1 MSAIKSLSSETQIN
15 AGAGS
20 AEMMVYPAKCHK
32 PQSHG
37 DSHNCS
43 YQKLVKKVAEALG
56 QKNKNDIKPEKQ
68 LSLVWETLQQPIFEH
83 SQSLGKPY
91 PILEAPI
98 TELLSIPT
106 LASSL
111 AGLPLVAIKSEV
123 TGGIQQEIASDE
135 PLGETREVSI
145 DSDFFEEDIP
155 LINMSGMPIIH
166 IPYKEITQQP
176 NSLLNSSVQAEE
188 NASSQSIATMFDGE
202 NLAQPQSQDKGQ
214 KYAVLVPDA
223 LAPVAHKTEKNIVTD
238 AKPAAKNLSQGNE
251 WGSDKPLVVEA
262 LKTSGEDQIMMSSER
277 FMQNLTK
284 SEKKQSVLHESTQR
298 DGDNIVQNRLHPTEI
313 EAAPLTQLQT
323 QATSPARNLSSVIQK
338 IEQGRASSDVAPN
351 LQESQSLPRTLT
363 YTFQQW
369 ESKPSV
375 TFDLATKSELIAST
389 YSREMQSALQENKH
403 LLGSDKN
410 LYFRQEQGQE
420 RRQHQGH
427 QQEQRQQE
435 ED

>member
-1 MSAIKSLSSETQIN
+1 MSAIKSLSSETQMN
-15 AGAGS
+15 ARAGS
-20 AEMMVYPAKCHK
+20 AEMMVHPVKGHK
-32 PQSHG
+32 PQSNG

-56 QKNKNDIKPEKQ
+56 QKNKNDVKPEKQ
-68 LSLVWETLQQPIFEH
+68 LSLVWETLQQPTLEYF
-83 SQSLGKPY
+83 QSVGRAN
-91 PILEAPI
+91 PILEAPM
-98 TELLSIPT
+98 TELLSMPT

-111 AGLPLVAIKSEV
+111 VSLPQGAIKPEM
-123 TGGIQQEIASDE
+123 TGEIQQEIASDE
-135 PLGETREVSI
+135 SLGETREVSI
-145 DSDFFEEDIP
+145 DNDFFEEDIP

-166 IPYKEITQQP
+166 TPYKEIIQQS
-176 NSLLNSSVQAEE
+176 NSLLSPSVQAEE
-188 NASSQSIATMFDGE
+188 NRQPPSMVSLLDGE
-202 NLAQPQSQDKGQ
+202 NLAQPRGQDKGQ
-214 KYAVLVPDA
+214 RSADLISDA
-223 LAPVAHKTEKNIVTD
+223 LASVAHKTEKNIVMD
-238 AKPAAKNLSQGNE
+238 AKPTIQSLSQGNE
-251 WGSDKPLVVEA
+251 WGSDKSLVVEA
-262 LKTSGEDQIMMSSER
+262 VETSGADQIMMSSER

-284 SEKKQSVLHESTQR
+284 SEKKQSVLHESAR
-298 DGDNIVQNRLHPTEI
+298 SDSDNIVQNSLNPTEI
-313 EAAPLTQLQT
+313 EAAPLTQLQA
-323 QATSPARNLSSVIQK
+323 QVTSPARNLSSVIQT
-338 IEQGRASSDVAPN
+338 IEQGIASSDTAPS

-403 LLGSDKN
+403 LLGSDRN

-420 RRQHQGH
+420 RRQQEH